1 MRFMGHALAPKARS
15 VISRGSLRRRQC
27 SKSQLISAKYRK
39 SHSRIVRP
47 GFSDISCGC
56 ILLRSV
62 SKLGGSHQS
71 WSETNVSLASA
82 RPTRELQMRKL
93 SVFLILLLLAG
104 ILPSTES
111 FAQSALRGAVIG
123 GAIGGRRGAAIGA
136 TAGAHRRHHR
146 WNRYYWRNG
155 SCWYRSSSG
164 RSHRVSHRY
173 C

>member
-1 MRFMGHALAPKARS
+1 
-15 VISRGSLRRRQC
+15 
-27 SKSQLISAKYRK
+27 
-39 SHSRIVRP
+39 
-47 GFSDISCGC
+47 
-56 ILLRSV
+56 
-62 SKLGGSHQS
+62 
-71 WSETNVSLASA
+71 
-82 RPTRELQMRKL
+82 MRKL
-93 SVFLILLLLAG
+93 SVFLILLALVG
-104 ILPSTES
+104 ILPSTKS

-136 TAGAHRRHHR
+136 TAGAVAGAHRRHHH